1 VTRHFTRLPR
11 LYGVTRLQPVV
22 VSSSRARPI
31 AADAA
36 LVTELH
42 DAHGAAL
49 YDFARH
55 MGLSDDQAAD
65 ALQEAMLRLWRELRR
80 GTVIERPPAWL
91 YRTVYRLAMQHHR
104 WRHRLSLLLSR
115 LAPERTDYAGPESS
129 DRVTVWAAVH
139 GLPPRQRHVLYLHYV
154 ADLTFEQ
161 IAGVIGISASAT
173 RTHASRG
180 IATLR
185 ERLSSEENR

>member
-1 VTRHFTRLPR
+1 M
-11 LYGVTRLQPVV
+11 
-22 VSSSRARPI
+22 

-36 LVTELH
+36 MVTELH

-55 MGLSDDQAAD
+55 LGLSDEQAAD
-65 ALQEAMLRLWRELRR
+65 ALQEAILRLWREIRR
-80 GTVIERPPAWL
+80 GTFIERPPAWL
-91 YRTVYRLAMQHHR
+91 YRTVYRLAMEQHR
-104 WRHRLSLLLSR
+104 WHRRLSLLLPR
-115 LAPERTDYAGPESS
+115 LAPQRTDYAGPESS
-129 DRVTVWAAVH
+129 DRLTVWAAVDR
-139 GLPPRQRHVLYLHYV
+139 LPPRQRHVLYLHYV

-161 IAGVIGISASAT
+161 IAGVVGISPSAT

-185 ERLSSEENR
+185 ERLSNEEDS

>member
-1 VTRHFTRLPR
+1 MTS
-11 LYGVTRLQPVV
+11 LQ
-22 VSSSRARPI
+22 PI
-31 AADAA
+31 AASGSQASPLVDDAA

-42 DAHGAAL
+42 DAHGPAL

-55 MGLSDDQAAD
+55 LGLSDEQAAD
-65 ALQEAMLRLWRELRR
+65 ALQEAILRLWRELRR
-80 GTVIERPPAWL
+80 GTFIERPPAWL
-91 YRTVYRLAMQHHR
+91 YRTVYRLAMEQHR
-104 WRHRLSLLLSR
+104 WRHRLSQLLPR
-115 LAPERTDYAGPESS
+115 LAPHRTDYAGPESS
-129 DRVTVWAAVH
+129 DRLTVWAAVD

-161 IAGVIGISASAT
+161 IAGVVGISPSAA

-185 ERLSSEENR
+185 ERLSIEEDA

>member
-1 VTRHFTRLPR
+1 M
-11 LYGVTRLQPVV
+11 QPVV
-22 VSSSRARPI
+22 ARGSRASPI

-36 LVTELH
+36 MVTELH

-55 MGLSDDQAAD
+55 LGLSDEQAAD
-65 ALQEAMLRLWRELRR
+65 ALQEAILRLWREVRR
-80 GTVIERPPAWL
+80 GTFIERPLGWL
-91 YRTVYRLAMQHHR
+91 YRTVYRLAMEQHR
-104 WRHRLSLLLSR
+104 WRHRLSLLLPR
-115 LAPERTDYAGPESS
+115 LAPHRADYAGPESS
-129 DRVTVWAAVH
+129 DRVSVWAAVD
-139 GLPPRQRHVLYLHYV
+139 GLPPRQRQVLYLHYV

-161 IAGVIGISASAT
+161 VADVVGISASAT

-185 ERLSSEENR
+185 ARLSSEEDS